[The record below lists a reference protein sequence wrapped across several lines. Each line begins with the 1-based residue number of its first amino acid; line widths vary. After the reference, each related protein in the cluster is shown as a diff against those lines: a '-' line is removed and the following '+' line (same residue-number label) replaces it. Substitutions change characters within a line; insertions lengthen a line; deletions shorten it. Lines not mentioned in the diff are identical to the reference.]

1 MKYQGINLENV
12 KNNNRSAILSI
23 LNNSGAM
30 SRKDIAAR
38 AGLTPASVTLI
49 CAELLEE
56 GVIYEL
62 GELVEEKRAGRK
74 KILVDI
80 NPSYRHFLCICIE
93 SDETCISVT
102 DCKGNVKCQR
112 NLATDKRLKPEI
124 FLLKVAQE
132 GKEIMKESGAASEG
146 FMGAAVSL
154 PGMVDRQKGIS
165 VNTFSIWTEQVP
177 VKEILE
183 KELSLEVVVEN
194 NLKAS
199 AESELLFGSGKDND
213 GFLILKWGPGVGS
226 AIIIDHRIYQGANGL
241 AGEIGH
247 VSLGKGGKVC
257 NCGRR
262 GCLETEVS
270 THAIMADILFACEDE
285 KKAEKMPVLKKML
298 DDGYIMTYRNVHE
311 WAAIGDPG
319 VKKILEDKIDKLAFS
334 MRNYIS
340 VMNPEKVILTGYLF
354 DVPGVFEKFTE
365 IYKEYD
371 GLVPEGFFARSGA
384 SFGASHIEPL
394 ATALNEWLF

>member
-30 SRKDIAAR
+30 SRKDIAAK

-56 GVIYEL
+56 GAIYEL

-80 NPSYRHFLCICIE
+80 NPSFRHILCICIE
-93 SDETCISVT
+93 SDETFISVT
-102 DCKGNVKCQR
+102 DCKGDVKCSR
-112 NLATDKRLKPEI
+112 NLATDKRMSPED
-124 FLLKVAQE
+124 FLLKLSLE
-132 GKEIMKESGAASEG
+132 GKELMEKSGVAPDK
-146 FMGAAVSL
+146 FLGAAVSL
-154 PGMVDRQKGIS
+154 PGMVDREKGVS
-165 VNTFSIWTEQVP
+165 VNTLSIWTESVP

-183 KELSLEVVVEN
+183 KELSLSIVVEN

-199 AESELLFGSGKDND
+199 AESELLFGSGKDSD
-213 GFLILKWGPGVGS
+213 ELLILKWGPGVGS
-226 AIIIDHRIYQGANGL
+226 SIVIGHRIYQGADGL

-247 VSLGKGGKVC
+247 VSLGKGGKLC

-285 KKAEKMPVLKKML
+285 KKAEKMPTLKKML
-298 DDGYIMTYRNVHE
+298 DDGYVMTYRNVRE
-311 WAAIGDPG
+311 WAAIEDAG
-319 VKKILEDKIDKLAFS
+319 VRKILEEKIDKLAFS

-340 VMNPEKVILTGYLF
+340 VINPKKVILTGYLF
-354 DVPGVFEKFTE
+354 DVPGIFEKFTE
-365 IYKEYD
+365 IYKSYD
-371 GLVPEGFFARSGA
+371 SLVPEELFSRSEV
-384 SFGASHIEPL
+384 SFGTSHIEPL